1 MGEDKAKWPD
11 VDGLIQAVGAG
22 FVVENDVIYD
32 AREAFTELVRGFT
45 DNVALFRDGW
55 AAAQVAADNAPY
67 RPGIS
72 VCFNCGPVDVC
83 DEDKCCVSCGR
94 DLIDVQGD
102 VSVDVL
108 TDAADELRA
117 ERDAAV
123 ARAEAAEAALA
134 AARAEGAAAERAK
147 AAATLRFR
155 AKVMRERKAF
165 GIAEEVDALAFYI
178 EQRGVAAQ
186 AKVGCTCA
194 DIDPR
199 QRPCAHCDL

>member
-1 MGEDKAKWPD
+1 MGIEWTEI
-11 VDGLIQAVGAG
+11 GELEGAL
-22 FVVENDVIYD
+22 
-32 AREAFTELVRGFT
+32 RS
-45 DNVALFRDGW
+45 
-55 AAAQVAADNAPY
+55 AAA
-67 RPGIS
+67 
-72 VCFNCGPVDVC
+72 
-83 DEDKCCVSCGR
+83 
-94 DLIDVQGD
+94 
-102 VSVDVL
+102 
-108 TDAADELRA
+108 ELRSSLSVRSEAWLRIIGERNDAITDLSGRLMIERASRNEAEA